1 MLLYLLKSGIC
12 LAALLVFYKLF
23 LERESL
29 HTFKRFYLLG
39 ALVFS
44 FTIPALVFTERVVVY
59 PSTETVATP
68 YVGASPAPQVPQ
80 KLTADIVDIAPLL
93 WGIYFL
99 GLAFFGIRFFKQLF
113 QIVKR
118 IRSNPKERT
127 APFTR
132 VLLEEYFPPHTFFH
146 YIFLNREKLRSDE
159 IPEAVLLHEETHAKQ
174 IHSID
179 VVFIEVL
186 LVLLWFH
193 PLLYFF
199 RKAIKLNHEF
209 LADSA
214 VLKKGVASSTY
225 QNTLLSYMAPKGNQS
240 FINAINYSSIK
251 KRFTVMKT
259 QTSKKVIVLKSIVL
273 LPLLALL
280 FFSFTESRVI
290 TVFAEKTAVPPI
302 HENNRENDQ
311 ENNSETESLD
321 VQDPKAE
328 IPSTSGL
335 SEEALTSYAVLAQK
349 YLKQP
354 KEDRQ
359 IPLEDLRQ
367 LEAAYQKMTPAQ
379 KAAAPPFPECAQTSK
394 KELVI
399 LIENNR
405 IVLNGEVVTL
415 DAFPKKIDAYTANWE
430 ETDYTEASTQVQL
443 RNVSNDFLDKINA
456 AFKKTHFSKANGG
469 AGIVPP
475 PPPPP
480 VSPSVGHTHKA
491 ETPHAPHVVIFEDE
505 ITEIIEHQEVYTEQ
519 SFIHTPKGPKPVA
532 ASFSLNSGEIEDSY
546 PNGPS
551 SPPEPQSPLDL
562 VIELAKEGAAF
573 FYKGNGITSD
583 RAIDILKNNEKLSI
597 DVSRKNGK
605 TPVVKIDTH
614 F

>member
-44 FTIPALVFTERVVVY
+44 FIIPALVFTERVVVY

-68 YVGASPAPQVPQ
+68 FVGASPAPQVPQ

-179 VVFIEVL
+179 VVLIEVL

-209 LADSA
+209 LADRA

-290 TVFAEKTAVPPI
+290 TVFAEKTAVPPL
-302 HENNRENDQ
+302 HENDRENDQ

-335 SEEALTSYAVLAQK
+335 SEEALANYGVLAQK

-354 KEDRQ
+354 KEDRK

-443 RNVSNDFLDKINA
+443 RNVSNDFLDKVDA

-469 AGIVPP
+469 TGIVPP

-480 VSPSVGHTHKA
+480 VSPSMGHTQGVHPV
-491 ETPHAPHVVIFEDE
+491 EPLHSPEVEIVEDE
-505 ITEIIEHQEVYTEQ
+505 ITEIIEHQEVYNEQ
-519 SFIHTPKGPKPVA
+519 SIVHSPTAPIAVGV
-532 ASFSLNSGEIEDSY
+532 LNTGQIKSSY
-546 PNGPS
+546 TNSPP